1 MSLQKQLVHLNMS
14 GGLQKKDDQLIV
26 IPSKLAVADNVEF
39 DDASTVISRGGQ
51 RTHTLANATT
61 VLESV
66 GEAQRIFSNN
76 GAAIIQSKNGMH
88 RLTEAGVSQ
97 VWNAGGADP
106 RNFPRAALST
116 QRVDSILQNTNTSAY
131 PLYGLSMD
139 MAVISNT
146 TCIAWESRDKSTGLM
161 SVKYR
166 FATLDTGVTL
176 VTGTLNT
183 IGTKIRVKPRVLVS
197 GTKFVLMYGIFTA
210 GGTSYEIRRI
220 VFNSDG
226 TVSSAE
232 ASIVTS
238 TAGVGIIESA
248 NDFAVMFDAT
258 ISLDGVSMGLVYR
271 DSDAAKTLRFREI
284 SQTTFLTTAVVANVA
299 PSATPTSLTA
309 HVSVSGGTYKL
320 HAFMSLGATTL
331 RAINMNLVSAAL
343 SAETTVGTGVAGS
356 VTLRST
362 AIQTTSGGL
371 ITVAWDSQPATQE
384 QSTLRISSF
393 DTAYGTLT
401 ECSSSSPWF
410 VAGSLYQYDSRLYVP
425 MCFAASDL
433 VPENTYFVVDVT
445 SVARNLGTANT
456 GPLNAVARIDYG
468 ESPLHRP
475 KFSGNTRIST
485 SCLIS
490 NGVVFPYPRYETDLV
505 IAGTRNDTAICVA
518 LARLDYTSQLA
529 HAEAN
534 GLTFLAG
541 ACPLIYDGQYVVEEG
556 FHHAPVVAAGSTAAA
571 GTYGPLPVG
580 TSTIVFTYGWQDAR
594 GNWHESAPS
603 VQVQVVATAPA
614 PYYTPLLVLPP
625 TLKTNAVV
633 RIYRTKASSTDTS
646 LYLSMDTAGNF
657 VSSDT
662 DLASSEQLYTAGNVL
677 PNTPAP
683 ACRHVSL
690 FQKRLVLS
698 GCGDGS
704 RIYYSKPI
712 DSGFGVEFSSG
723 DPSHQG
729 VAPPSAGRVVGT
741 CELDDSLVVL
751 CEDAIGVVAG
761 SGPSPT
767 GLQGEYST
775 FGTRSANLGCDWNS
789 PKSILRAPE
798 GVWFRSPYGIRF
810 FARQGQ
816 IQVNDDGKQMGADVD
831 PLVSGNIVAI
841 AGGAKQQARFYSAS
855 SATCLVYDY
864 QWQQWTRFTGMSCVD
879 AVYADGR
886 YYHLSNVG
894 TTPLLRYT
902 DDAYNYD
909 DDDSGAT
916 GQDFYGYIETPWLS
930 FAGLQGF
937 QRIYRLLV
945 LARSAGSGGT
955 YNINGFI
962 GYDFANAP
970 NAPPTTETFTGNPAT
985 TANVLIQMQHH
996 FAKQKC
1002 ETLKIGLQ
1010 FKPVTAGAG
1019 RLRISDLTLQVGAK
1033 AGYFK
1038 MPASQ
1043 RY

>member
-39 DDASTVISRGGQ
+39 DDASTVIRRGGQ
-51 RTHTLANATT
+51 RAHTLANATP
-61 VLESV
+61 VLESL

-76 GAAIIQSKNGMH
+76 GSAIIQSKNGMH
-88 RLTEAGVSQ
+88 RLTETGVSQ
-97 VWNAGGADP
+97 VWNAAGADP

-116 QRVDSILQNTNTSAY
+116 QRVDSILQKTTAAY
-131 PLYGLSMD
+131 PLFGLSMD
-139 MAVISNT
+139 MAVIGNT
-146 TCIAWESRDKSTGLM
+146 TLIAWESRDKSSGLM

-166 FATLDTGVTL
+166 VATLDTGVTL
-176 VTGTLNT
+176 QTGTLNT
-183 IGTKIRVKPRVLVS
+183 FGGKIRLKPRALVS
-197 GTKFVLMYGIFTA
+197 GNKFVLMHGIFST

-238 TAGVGIIESA
+238 TGGVGVIESA
-248 NDFAVMFDAT
+248 DNFAVMYDAAV
-258 ISLDGVSMGLVYR
+258 SLDGVSMGLVYR

-320 HAFMSLGATTL
+320 HAFMSINTVNL

-343 SAETTVGTGVAGS
+343 SAETTVGTGAGG
-356 VTLRST
+356 TTALRST

-371 ITVAWDSQPATQE
+371 ITVAWDSQVGE
-384 QSTLRISSF
+384 YSTLQLSSF
-393 DTAYGTLT
+393 DTSYGTLT
-401 ECSSSSPWF
+401 ECAGSSPWF
-410 VAGSLYQYDSRLYVP
+410 LAGALYQYDSRLHVP
-425 MCFAASDL
+425 MMHASASTTPDA
-433 VPENTYFVVDVT
+433 ESTYFVVDVT
-445 SVARNLGTANT
+445 SLTRNLGTVNSGIVSAE
-456 GPLNAVARIDYG
+456 ARLEYG
-468 ESPLHRP
+468 ESPIKRSLLG
-475 KFSGNTRIST
+475 GNLRVQS
-485 SCLIS
+485 SCLVA
-490 NGVVFPYPRYETDLV
+490 NGVVFPYPKFETDLV
-505 IAGTRNDTAICVA
+505 FAGTTNDTGVCVA

-556 FHHAPVVAAGSTAAA
+556 FHHAPIIASGAVAAA
-571 GTYGPLPVG
+571 GTYGPFPVG
-580 TSTIVFTYGWQDAR
+580 TVTVCFTYGWQDAR

-603 VQVQVVATAPA
+603 AQVQITLAGANV
-614 PYYTPLLVLPP
+614 YYTPLLILPP

-633 RIYRTKASSTDTS
+633 RLYRTKATSTDTS
-646 LYLSMDTAGNF
+646 LYLTLDTAGNF

-662 DLASSEQLYTAGNVL
+662 TLASSEQLYTVGNVL

-729 VAPPSAGRVVGT
+729 VAPQSAGRVVGT

-751 CEDAIGVVAG
+751 CEDAIGVIAG

-810 FARQGQ
+810 FGRQGQ

-831 PLVSGNIVAI
+831 PLVSGNVVAI
-841 AGGAKQQARFYSAS
+841 AGGAKQQARFYSTG

-864 QWQQWTRFTGMSCVD
+864 QWRQWTRFTGMSCVD

-970 NAPPTTETFTGNPAT
+970 SAPPTTETFTGNPAT

>member
-14 GGLQKKDDQLIV
+14 GGLQKKDDQFLV

-39 DDASTVISRGGQ
+39 DDANTVITRGGQ
-51 RTHTLANATT
+51 RTRTLANATT

-66 GEAQRIFSNN
+66 GAAQSIFSNN
-76 GAAIIQSKNGMH
+76 GSAVIQSKNGMH

-116 QRVDSILQNTNTSAY
+116 QRVDSILQKTVTTY
-131 PLYGLSMD
+131 PLYGMSMD
-139 MAVISNT
+139 MAVIGNA
-146 TCIAWESRDKSTGLM
+146 TCVAWESRDKSTGLM
-161 SVKYR
+161 SIKYR

-210 GGTSYEIRRI
+210 GAATYEIRRI

-232 ASIVTS
+232 AVVVTS
-238 TAGVGIIESA
+238 SAGAGIVESA
-248 NDFAVMFDAT
+248 DGFAVMFDAAV
-258 ISLDGVSMGLVYR
+258 SLDGASMGLVYR
-271 DSDAAKTLRFREI
+271 DIDAARTLRFREI

-299 PSATPTSLTA
+299 PSAIPTTLTA

-320 HAFMSLGATTL
+320 HAFMSLGTTTL
-331 RAINMNLVSAAL
+331 RVINMNLVSAAL
-343 SAETTVGTGVAGS
+343 SAETTVGTGAAGS
-356 VTLRST
+356 ITFRST

-371 ITVAWDSQPATQE
+371 ITVAWDSTPATGE
-384 QSTLRISSF
+384 QSSLHLSSF

-401 ECSSSSPWF
+401 ECSSASTWF
-410 VAGSLYQYDSRLYVP
+410 IAGTLYQYDSRLYVP
-425 MCFAASDL
+425 MCFAATAS
-433 VPENTYFVVDVT
+433 VAESTFFVVDVT
-445 SVARNLGTANT
+445 SLARNLGTANT

-468 ESPLHRP
+468 ESPFTKDKLGT
-475 KFSGNTRIST
+475 GNIRVQS
-485 SCLIS
+485 SCNIS
-490 NGVVFPYPRYETDLV
+490 NGVTFPYPKFETDLV
-505 IAGTRNDTAICVA
+505 FAGTQNDTAICVS
-518 LARLDYTSQLA
+518 LAKLDYTSQLA

-556 FHHAPVVAAGSTAAA
+556 FHHAPVIASGAMGAA
-571 GTYGPLPVG
+571 GTYGPFLVG
-580 TSTIVFTYGWQDAR
+580 TVTVCFTYGWQDAR

-603 VQVQVVATAPA
+603 AQVQITPTAPL

-633 RIYRTKASSTDTS
+633 RIYRTKATSTDTS

-712 DSGFGVEFSSG
+712 DTGFGVEFSSG
-723 DPSHQG
+723 DPTHQG
-729 VAPPSAGRVVGT
+729 IAPPSAGRVVGT
-741 CELDDSLVVL
+741 CELDDNLVVL
-751 CEDAIGVVAG
+751 CEDAIGVIAG

-775 FGTRSANLGCDWNS
+775 FGTRSANLGADWNS

-831 PLVSGNIVAI
+831 SLVSGNIVAI
-841 AGGAKQQARFYSAS
+841 AGGAKQQARFYQS
-855 SATCLVYDY
+855 SGTCLVYDY
-864 QWQQWTRFTGMSCVD
+864 QWQQWTRFTGMSSVD

-894 TTPLLRYT
+894 STPLLRYT
-902 DDAYNYD
+902 DNTYLFDDTDA
-909 DDDSGAT
+909 GTT
-916 GQDFYGYIETPWLS
+916 GQGFDGYVETPWLA

-937 QRIYRLLV
+937 QRIYRLLI
-945 LARSAGSGGT
+945 AGQVAGGAGAGQ
-955 YNINGFI
+955 NINGLV
-962 GYDFANAP
+962 GYNYGDLSAMWTAASAQP
-970 NAPPTTETFTGNPAT
+970 VPTGSN
-985 TANVLIQMQHH
+985 NLIQMQHH
-996 FAKQKC
+996 FSQQKC
-1002 ETLKIGLQ
+1002 ESLKLGIS
-1010 FKPVTAGAG
+1010 FRAVSASSG
-1019 RLRISDLTLQVGAK
+1019 RLRLTDLTLQVGAK

-1038 MPASQ
+1038 MPSSA